1 MQLTQL
7 RGLAVSTTGAMV
19 WILSAWLAAGLL
31 FEGGLCLRQWRH
43 LGAMRR
49 ADPHAAGTALTPRV
63 AVYGQR
69 RALFQWLGN
78 VEGVVR
84 VAIWLAA
91 GGLADLHSSVAAV
104 PAPFD
109 ALCLFVLFAGI
120 DQLLREIL
128 PWGRWWFV
136 DRACG
141 MSERRWP
148 SMLADSARRLGV
160 NLLIAL
166 AAGVWLLWPF
176 ALWPFAIAWPVSA
189 VAVVAGAAA
198 LFWARPNLVDPL
210 FNRFHRLPA
219 GELRRRLDA
228 MMQRCGTDLDEVLV
242 VDSSR
247 RSNLANAYFT
257 GLGRRKRVVLFDTL
271 IERLSPDELEAVM
284 AHELGHYRCGHL
296 QRFYGSQAAL
306 LLLGHLAFGVIAVS
320 VGAAVP
326 PAMLLISAYILLP
339 ALAWP
344 LRPWTSARRRR
355 YEYEAD
361 AYAATHAERT
371 ALVSALR
378 KLLANNLNAPTMDRW
393 YAAVFATHPP
403 GEHRLERLGAGA

>member
-1 MQLTQL
+1 MLTMTSFAI
-7 RGLAVSTTGAMV
+7 GLAV
-19 WILSAWLAAGLL
+19 WLVTGLL
-31 FEGGLCLRQWRH
+31 FEAVLCLRQWRH
-43 LGAMRR
+43 LESRRVDAADAGRVEHGANERQ
-49 ADPHAAGTALTPRV
+49 V
-63 AVYGQR
+63 VYGQR
-69 RALFQWLGN
+69 RALFQWLAS
-78 VEGVVR
+78 VEAVAR
-84 VAIWLAA
+84 VLIWLAA
-91 GGLADLHSSVAAV
+91 GGLAVLHGGIAAFF
-104 PAPFD
+104 P
-109 ALCLFVLFAGI
+109 LGGLGLFVIFAGL

-128 PWGRWWFV
+128 PWARWWFV

-141 MSERRWP
+141 MSKRRWP

-160 NLLIAL
+160 NVVLALL
-166 AAGVWLLWPF
+166 AGVWLLWPF
-176 ALWPFAIAWPVSA
+176 ALWPFAMAWPVSA
-189 VAVVAGAAA
+189 VAVVAGAAT

-210 FNRFHRLPA
+210 FNRFDRLPA
-219 GELRRRLDA
+219 GELRDRLDA
-228 MMQRCGTDLDEVLV
+228 MMQRCGTHLDEVLV
-242 VDSSR
+242 VDNSR

-257 GLGRRKRVVLFDTL
+257 GLGRHKRVVLLDTL
-271 IERLSPDELEAVM
+271 IQHLSPAELEAVM

-306 LLLGHLAFGVIAVS
+306 LLLGYLVFGVVVALA
-320 VGAAVP
+320 GASAP
-326 PAMLLISAYILLP
+326 PAMLVIGAYVLLP

>member
-1 MQLTQL
+1 MLTMTTIAIA
-7 RGLAVSTTGAMV
+7 LAV
-19 WILSAWLAAGLL
+19 WLVTGLL
-31 FEGGLCLRQWRH
+31 FEAVLCLRQWRH
-43 LGAMRR
+43 LESRR
-49 ADPHAAGTALTPRV
+49 VDAAAAGRV
-63 AVYGQR
+63 EHGANERQVVYGQR
-69 RALFQWLGN
+69 RALFQWLAS
-78 VEGVVR
+78 VEAVAR
-84 VAIWLAA
+84 VLIWLAA
-91 GGLADLHSSVAAV
+91 GGLAVLHGGIAAFF
-104 PAPFD
+104 P
-109 ALCLFVLFAGI
+109 LGGLGLFVIFAGL

-128 PWGRWWFV
+128 PWARWWFV

-141 MSERRWP
+141 MSKRRWP

-160 NLLIAL
+160 NVVLALL
-166 AAGVWLLWPF
+166 AGVWLLWPF

-210 FNRFHRLPA
+210 FNRFDRLPA
-219 GELRRRLDA
+219 GELRDRLDA
-228 MMQRCGTDLDEVLV
+228 MMQRCGTHLDEVLV

-257 GLGRRKRVVLFDTL
+257 GLGRHKRVVLFDTL
-271 IERLSPDELEAVM
+271 IQHLSPAELEAVM

-306 LLLGHLAFGVIAVS
+306 LLLGYLVFGVVVALA
-320 VGAAVP
+320 GASAP
-326 PAMLLISAYILLP
+326 PAMLVIGAYVLLP